1 MLWRAKHR
9 QDVLM
14 SVNVSICQLTSQSF
28 AEVVR
33 DVLSETGLPPQLLKL
48 EVTESL
54 LMQNPDHTIELLNQ
68 LRATGITIGID
79 DFGTGYSSLAYLHQM
94 PLDILKIDRSFVSRM
109 HESEKHVAIIRSIVA
124 LANSLQL
131 KIIAEGVETAEQLK
145 QLGELGTHMVQG
157 YYFSKPKPADEAEL
171 LVGNTW

>member
-1 MLWRAKHR
+1 
-9 QDVLM
+9 M

-28 AEVVR
+28 ADVVR
-33 DVLSETGLPPQLLKL
+33 EVLDETGLPPQLLKL

-54 LMQNPDHTIELLNQ
+54 LMQNPEHTIELLNQ

-131 KIIAEGVETAEQLK
+131 KIVAEGVETADQLQ
-145 QLGELGTHMVQG
+145 QLGELGAQMVQG
-157 YYFSKPKPADEAEL
+157 YYFSPPKTADEAEL
-171 LVGNTW
+171 LIEQVW